1 MSLKVFNFLDLG
13 VEKNISNELK
23 KSLIHKQK
31 TQDFDLSLKDN
42 KLTVEIADQT
52 YSCDF
57 LNPKY
62 IIEVKQNYSRSESVY
77 SFLKTIAKGS
87 SKKRLKILD
96 LTAGFGRDLFK
107 FVLAGH
113 EVIAFEKDPLVFSLL
128 KDGSNRF
135 FSSDKLSLYKKEFRL
150 ENNFSLELMYKDSN
164 LFLEES
170 LLEQANDTDLKV
182 YDLIYFDPMFDDK
195 QKKAAPKKHM
205 QIIKK
210 SLLTHPEN
218 VQKEDVIE
226 KCLKISNTVVL
237 KSSKYDGKKI
247 KAQKIFSFKGFNYYL
262 FK

>member
-1 MSLKVFNFLDLG
+1 MN
-13 VEKNISNELK
+13 
-23 KSLIHKQK
+23 
-31 TQDFDLSLKDN
+31 LKDIELLSEDVKKDLLN
-42 KLTVEIADQT
+42 KNKHHDFELTVVDKKLTVFMDDQS

-57 LNPKY
+57 LNPSY
-62 IIEVKQNYSRSESVY
+62 ILEVKQNYSRSESVY
-77 SFLKTIAKGS
+77 SFLKSLSKGA

-113 EVIAFEKDPLVFSLL
+113 EVVAFENDPLVYSLL

-135 FSSDKLSLYKKEFRL
+135 FSSDKLNLFKKEFRL
-150 ENNFSLELMYKDSN
+150 ERDFSLDLKYKDST

-170 LLEQANDTDLKV
+170 VLNKSEDADEKMF
-182 YDLIYFDPMFDDK
+182 DLIYYDPMFEDK

-210 SLLTHPEN
+210 TLLESSEK
-218 VQKEDVIE
+218 VQKEDVIQ
-226 KCLKISNTVVL
+226 KCLKLSKTVVL
-237 KSSKYDGKKI
+237 KSSKYESEKI
-247 KAQKIFSFKGFNYYL
+247 KAKKIFSFKGFKYYL